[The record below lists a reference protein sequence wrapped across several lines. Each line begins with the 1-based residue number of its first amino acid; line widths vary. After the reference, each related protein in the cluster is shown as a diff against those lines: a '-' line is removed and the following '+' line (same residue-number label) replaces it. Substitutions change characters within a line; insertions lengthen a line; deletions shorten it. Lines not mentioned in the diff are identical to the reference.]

1 MFVCVHEI
9 KVLLA
14 QAQRS
19 EWFAYIQ
26 DLKGFHQKMKE
37 KCIITQLSKKRKK
50 NKIKWGGSLI
60 E

>member
-37 KCIITQLSKKRKK
+37 KCIITQ
-50 NKIKWGGSLI
+50 NSLMNNRFLAVLKLN
-60 E
+60 